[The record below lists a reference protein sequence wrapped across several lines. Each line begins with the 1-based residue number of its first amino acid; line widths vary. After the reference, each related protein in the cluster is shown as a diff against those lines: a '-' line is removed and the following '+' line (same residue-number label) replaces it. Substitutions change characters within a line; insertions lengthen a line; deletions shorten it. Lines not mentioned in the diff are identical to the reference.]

1 MQPMRPARAL
11 AALLLVCALA
21 IAGCGGTTVRH
32 VTRTITRTSTNVPTT
47 PTVEGETTAR
57 SAPAGAGAG
66 AAGGSR
72 RHHRSV
78 TALAARSPRAIL
90 REAARALRH
99 AGGYSMHADLRQ
111 NGARTIVDLSA
122 VSSHRYEASTT
133 TGRSSFELI
142 VLSGRVYLRANIHF
156 WRAQAG
162 RSRAARARAR
172 QLANRWLTLPPRNG
186 RAVSRSLGT
195 LAPGI
200 LARCLTEDHGR
211 LMLERRRP
219 IIDHRRAL
227 VVRDAGNAPGATPST
242 IAVSADGA
250 PYPLRYV
257 ATGRTRRGGR
267 IDVCNNGRGG
277 GATGT
282 ISLGRFGATPAIQP
296 PAGAQA
302 GPSVTA

>member
-11 AALLLVCALA
+11 AALLLVCALT

-57 SAPAGAGAG
+57 SADAG

-72 RHHRSV
+72 PHHRSL

-122 VSSHRYEASTT
+122 VSSNRYEASTT

-156 WRAQAG
+156 WRGQAG
-162 RSRAARARAR
+162 RSRAARDRAR

-211 LMLERRRP
+211 LTLERRRP

-227 VVRDAGNAPGATPST
+227 VIRDAGDAPGATPST

-257 ATGRTRRGGR
+257 ATGRTRRGGH

-282 ISLGRFGATPAIQP
+282 ISLGRFGASPAIEP